1 MRQVSKEVFV
11 LRIRIR
17 FAKQGIMKFIGH
29 LDMVRYF
36 QKVMRRA
43 DVDVCY
49 SEGFSPHQKMSFAA
63 PLSVGT
69 ISKGEYFDLE
79 VNSTDSSEKM
89 LERINNQN
97 VEGVEVLS
105 YKLLKDSDKKAMS
118 IVAAADY
125 FVYTNLFSK
134 EMVEKFYNQKEITIL
149 KKTKRSE
156 KIVDIKPMI
165 HKLSVDKNG
174 IFMQVDQGSVSNL
187 KPDLV
192 VEALSQYTGIKL
204 PDFVQYERLDMYYIE
219 NNELKSLD
227 DVGGQIG

>member
-1 MRQVSKEVFV
+1 
-11 LRIRIR
+11 
-17 FAKQGIMKFIGH
+17 
-29 LDMVRYF
+29 
-36 QKVMRRA
+36 
-43 DVDVCY
+43 
-49 SEGFSPHQKMSFAA
+49 MSFAA
-63 PLSVGT
+63 PLSVGI

-89 LERINNQN
+89 LERLNNQN

-105 YKLLKDSDKKAMS
+105 YKLLKDNDKKAMS

-174 IFMQVDQGSVSNL
+174 IFMQV
-187 KPDLV
+187 
-192 VEALSQYTGIKL
+192 E
-204 PDFVQYERLDMYYIE
+204 
-219 NNELKSLD
+219 
-227 DVGGQIG
+227 DVYKRQI

>member
-1 MRQVSKEVFV
+1 
-11 LRIRIR
+11 
-17 FAKQGIMKFIGH
+17 MKFIGH

-63 PLSVGT
+63 PLSVGI

-89 LERINNQN
+89 LERLNNQN
-97 VEGVEVLS
+97 VEGVEILS

-149 KKTKRSE
+149 KKTKRS
-156 KIVDIKPMI
+156 
-165 HKLSVDKNG
+165 
-174 IFMQVDQGSVSNL
+174 
-187 KPDLV
+187 
-192 VEALSQYTGIKL
+192 
-204 PDFVQYERLDMYYIE
+204 
-219 NNELKSLD
+219 
-227 DVGGQIG
+227 

>member
-1 MRQVSKEVFV
+1 
-11 LRIRIR
+11 
-17 FAKQGIMKFIGH
+17 MKFIGH

-63 PLSVGT
+63 PLSVGI

-89 LERINNQN
+89 LERLNNQN

-118 IVAAADY
+118 
-125 FVYTNLFSK
+125 
-134 EMVEKFYNQKEITIL
+134 MVEKFYNQKEITIL

-156 KIVDIKPMI
+156 KIVNIKPMI

-204 PDFVQYERLDMYYIE
+204 PDFIQYERLDMYYIE